1 MEPLEPP
8 TVHIVDD
15 DPGVSEVL
23 ERLLRSNGMQT
34 VTYADVDSFL
44 NGYQEHEVECVLLD
58 YQMPNRTGL
67 DLQRQLAQRERQLP
81 VVMITG
87 HGSTTTAVEAMKL
100 GAVDFI
106 EKPFQS
112 EALMRSVEGALAKGR
127 LAQKE
132 RAVASETQRRLS
144 RLTPREREVLDHVVD
159 GHSSKEIAT
168 MLGLSKK
175 TVDLHRSHVMSK
187 LEADSI
193 VELMTMVLT
202 GQRKRPERTPS
213 PGQQPQDSQRGA
225 RDPRPGLGSAGQG
238 ELNAGS

>member
-1 MEPLEPP
+1 M
-8 TVHIVDD
+8 
-15 DPGVSEVL
+15 
-23 ERLLRSNGMQT
+23 
-34 VTYADVDSFL
+34 
-44 NGYQEHEVECVLLD
+44 
-58 YQMPNRTGL
+58 
-67 DLQRQLAQRERQLP
+67 
-81 VVMITG
+81 
-87 HGSTTTAVEAMKL
+87 
-100 GAVDFI
+100 
-106 EKPFQS
+106 
-112 EALMRSVEGALAKGR
+112 
-127 LAQKE
+127 
-132 RAVASETQRRLS
+132 ASETQRRLS